1 MTPVEGAGRIVSL
14 VASGALGAFVVLS
27 WPHGRRREEPA
38 DEGLG
43 RQALELR
50 VEEKGEARMVR
61 VPVPV
66 TIGRSPEAT
75 LVLSDAQ
82 VSRMHARI
90 DQVDGTLFLRDLQ
103 SRNGTFL
110 NARLLEDAEPIAVGD
125 EIDLGFA
132 RVSVMGFARWT

>member
-1 MTPVEGAGRIVSL
+1 MPLEAAGRIVSL
-14 VASGALGAFVVLS
+14 VASGALGTFVVLA
-27 WPHGRRREEPA
+27 WPRDRGRHEPA
-38 DEGLG
+38 DDGVG

-50 VEEKGEARMVR
+50 VEEKGEARVVR

-110 NARLLEDAEPIAVGD
+110 NARLLEGAEAIDVGD

-132 RVSVMGFARWT
+132 RLSVVGIERWT

>member
-1 MTPVEGAGRIVSL
+1 MAVEAAGRIVSL
-14 VASGALGAFVVLS
+14 VASGALGAFVLLA
-27 WPHGRRREEPA
+27 WPHGRRRAEPA
-38 DEGLG
+38 DDGLG

-50 VEEKGEARMVR
+50 VEEKGEARVVR
-61 VPVPV
+61 APVPV

-90 DQVDGTLFLRDLQ
+90 DQVDGTLLLRDLQ

-132 RVSVMGFARWT
+132 RISVIGLARWT

>member
-1 MTPVEGAGRIVSL
+1 MMPVEGAGRIVS
-14 VASGALGAFVVLS
+14 VFASGALGAFVALA
-27 WPHGRRREEPA
+27 WPRARRRAEPA
-38 DEGLG
+38 DEGPG

-50 VEEKGEARMVR
+50 VEEKGEARVVR
-61 VPVPV
+61 VPIPV
-66 TIGRSPEAT
+66 TIGRSPEAS
-75 LVLSDAQ
+75 LVLLDAQ

-90 DQVDGTLFLRDLQ
+90 DQVDGTLLLRDLQ

-132 RVSVMGFARWT
+132 RVTVIGSARWT

>member
-1 MTPVEGAGRIVSL
+1 MPVEAAGRIVSV
-14 VASGALGAFVVLS
+14 VASGALGAFVLLA
-27 WPHGRRREEPA
+27 WPRRRRAGLE
-38 DEGLG
+38 DEVLG

-50 VEEKGEARMVR
+50 VEEKSEARVVR

-110 NARLLEDAEPIAVGD
+110 NARLLEGAEAIEIGD

-132 RVSVMGFARWT
+132 RVTLTGLSRWT

>member
-1 MTPVEGAGRIVSL
+1 VPFGSAGRLVSL
-14 VASGALGAFVVLS
+14 VASGALGTFVVLT
-27 WPHGRRREEPA
+27 WPRRRRRAEPA
-38 DEGLG
+38 DDGLG

-50 VEEKGEARMVR
+50 VEEKGEARVVR

-66 TIGRSPEAT
+66 TIGRSPEAS

-110 NARLLEDAEPIAVGD
+110 NARLLEDAEPIAAGD

-132 RVSVMGFARWT
+132 RVCVLGLARWT

>member
-1 MTPVEGAGRIVSL
+1 MPVEGVGRIVSL
-14 VASGALGAFVVLS
+14 VASGALGTFVVLA
-27 WPHGRRREEPA
+27 WPRGRRRAAPA

-50 VEEKGEARMVR
+50 VEEKGEARVVR
-61 VPVPV
+61 VPVPI
-66 TIGRSPEAT
+66 TIGRSPEAS
-75 LVLSDAQ
+75 LVLADAQ

-110 NARLLEDAEPIAVGD
+110 NAHLVEDAQPISVGD

-132 RVSVMGFARWT
+132 RVCVTGIVRWT

>member
-1 MTPVEGAGRIVSL
+1 MAAEAAGRIVSL
-14 VASGALGAFVVLS
+14 VASGALGAFVLLA
-27 WPHGRRREEPA
+27 WPHGRRRAEPA
-38 DEGLG
+38 DDGLG

-50 VEEKGEARMVR
+50 VEEKGEARVVR
-61 VPVPV
+61 APVPV

-90 DQVDGTLFLRDLQ
+90 DQVDGTLLLRDLQ

-132 RVSVMGFARWT
+132 RIAVIGLARWT